1 VKADDLNIRR
11 AALTRLAVA
20 TRERLPDARADRDA
34 FFHVYLDGLD
44 TYSTDTFVRA
54 CKHLETALS
63 WFPKKH
69 ELVEACQSIVRQ
81 KRDSERPVLALPPGQ
96 SEIDPGKLADFRHR
110 VRELLER
117 KSMP

>member
-1 VKADDLNIRR
+1 M
-11 AALTRLAVA
+11 
-20 TRERLPDARADRDA
+20 
-34 FFHVYLDGLD
+34 D

-81 KRDSERPVLALPPGQ
+81 KRDNERPRLALPPGQ

-117 KSMP
+117 KGMPQ